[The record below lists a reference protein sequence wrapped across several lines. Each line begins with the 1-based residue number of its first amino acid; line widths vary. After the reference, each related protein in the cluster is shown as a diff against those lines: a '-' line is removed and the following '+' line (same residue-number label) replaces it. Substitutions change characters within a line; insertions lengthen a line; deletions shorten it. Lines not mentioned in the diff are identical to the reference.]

1 MSVDI
6 IKEDKIAVITIN
18 RPRAFNSLDVATYR
32 EFHERLVEF
41 RDDSNLLVGII
52 IGEGSRAFS
61 IGADIKEML
70 PYLKEHRNDPESLP
84 ATIMRGM
91 DIYKPLIAAI
101 NGMAL
106 GGGLEIALAC
116 DIRIASDKARFGFP
130 EVTLGLMPG
139 WGGTQRLVRQLAYG
153 KAAELIFTGKMIDA
167 NEAFRIGLV
176 NAVVPQEKVLETARE
191 WANVI
196 LQSAP
201 LAVRAVKEAML
212 RGKETDIKTGLNIE
226 AELCSDLLGTSDFTE
241 GLLAHE
247 EKRKPDYK
255 GK

>member
-6 IKEDKIAVITIN
+6 IKDGKIAVITIN

-41 RDDSNLLVGII
+41 RDDNNLWVGII
-52 IGEGSRAFS
+52 TGEGNRAFS

-70 PYLKEHRNDPESLP
+70 PYLKEHRDDPNSLP

-91 DIYKPLIAAI
+91 NIDKPLIAAV
-101 NGMAL
+101 NGLAL

-116 DIRIASDKARFGFP
+116 DIRIASEKARFGFP
-130 EVTLGLMPG
+130 EVTLGLIPG
-139 WGGTQRLVRQLAYG
+139 WGGTQRLPWSVTYC
-153 KAAELIFTGKMIDA
+153 KAAELILTGKMIDA
-167 NEAFRIGLV
+167 VEAYRIGLV
-176 NAVVPQEKVLETARE
+176 NAIVPQEQVLPVARE
-191 WANVI
+191 WASTI
-196 LQSAP
+196 LQAAP
-201 LAVRAVKEAML
+201 LAVRAAKKAML
-212 RGKETDIKTGLNIE
+212 QGKETDIEAGLGIE
-226 AELCSDLLGTSDFTE
+226 AKLCSNLLGTDDFAE

-247 EKRKPDYK
+247 ERRKPEYK

>member
-6 IKEDKIAVITIN
+6 VKDGKIAVITIN

-41 RDDSNLLVGII
+41 RDDSSLWVGII
-52 IGEGSRAFS
+52 TGEGNRAFS

-70 PYLKEHRNDPESLP
+70 PYLREHRDDSNSLP

-91 DIYKPLIAAI
+91 NIYKPLIAAV
-101 NGMAL
+101 NGLAL
-106 GGGLEIALAC
+106 GGGLEIVLAC
-116 DIRIASDKARFGFP
+116 DIRITSDKARFGFP
-130 EVTLGLMPG
+130 EVTLGLIPG
-139 WGGTQRLVRQLAYG
+139 WGGTQRLPRSIAYC

-167 NEAFRIGLV
+167 AEAYRIGLV
-176 NAVVPQEKVLETARE
+176 NVVVPQEQVLTVARE
-191 WANVI
+191 WANTI
-196 LQSAP
+196 LQTAP
-201 LAVRAVKEAML
+201 LAVRAAKEAML
-212 RGKETDIKTGLNIE
+212 RGKETDIENGLKLE
-226 AELCSDLLGTSDFTE
+226 TELCSYLCGTDDFTE

-247 EKRKPDYK
+247 ERRKPEYK